1 MNTTIPIKFCV
12 NTTDPEKNLS
22 FRAKLNGREMH
33 LIPWVRKSTPVEI
46 LIEDNEQNHVLE
58 LELYNK
64 LPEHTKINDQGE
76 VISDACLEISEFTM
90 DEIALNPW
98 DLGTYTHDF
107 NGTGT
112 VTEQKF
118 YGAMGCNGQV
128 RVEFSTPIYLWL
140 LEHM

>member
-1 MNTTIPIKFCV
+1 MTPTIPIRFCV
-12 NTTDPEKNLS
+12 DTTDPEKKLS
-22 FRAKLNGREMH
+22 FRAWLNGREMH

-76 VISDACLEISEFTM
+76 VISDVCLKISDFTM

-98 DLGTYTHDF
+98 DLGLYHHNKNNTAEP
-107 NGTGT
+107 
-112 VTEQKF
+112 VTEKF
-118 YGAMGCNGQV
+118 YGVMGCNGRV
-128 RVEFSTPIYLWL
+128 RVEFTTPIYLWL